1 MAQTFLFL
9 SRERLWRQ
17 AHVMHLRFPGDER
30 DWSLQRQWARGRKRH
45 GEEWARSQQHVFE
58 RKTRVYLEDTVRGIA
73 LLREWGVPITTLD
86 ATALPEAIH
95 QTAMR
100 ALGLWR
106 PGASELRPAMATA

>member
-1 MAQTFLFL
+1 
-9 SRERLWRQ
+9 
-17 AHVMHLRFPGDER
+17 MHLRFPGDER